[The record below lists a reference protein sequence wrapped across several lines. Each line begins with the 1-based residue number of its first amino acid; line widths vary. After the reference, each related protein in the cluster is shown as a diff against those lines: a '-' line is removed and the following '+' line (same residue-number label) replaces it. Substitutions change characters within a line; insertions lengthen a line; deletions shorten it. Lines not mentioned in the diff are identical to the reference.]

1 MEVLVMKLNFIKSQS
16 SVKPDL
22 VDTTSS
28 KSTVYLRKN
37 IIENKKIDEMSGE
50 ETVFYDYEEAKLTNK
65 EYAEYL
71 KELELTDTLETIEGL
86 KAENESLNEQVS
98 MLTECLLEVSQT
110 IYA

>member
-1 MEVLVMKLNFIKSQS
+1 MKLNYIKSQS
-16 SVKPDL
+16 YVKPDL

-28 KSTVYLRKN
+28 KTTVYVRQN
-37 IIENKKIDEMSGE
+37 IVENKKIDEMSGE

-86 KAENESLNEQVS
+86 KEENKSLNEQVT
-98 MLTECLLEVSQT
+98 MLTDCLLEVSEM
-110 IYA
+110 IYV